1 MAINEVMWSG
11 SYEEARFPPWPCP
24 ACGRHSLHLKDGSLA
39 RGETKDSRES
49 YGSED
54 WEPDWVTERFV
65 CLLVCQNRH
74 CGEVCSV
81 TGDTSY
87 VLQYD
92 GEREMRFEPHFIEPA
107 PDIVLIPKGCPE
119 LTAKELRA
127 AFSLF
132 WSDPSAA
139 LNRTRT
145 SVEALLDAGKIQRKA
160 RSKKGDLHPLSLH
173 QRIEKFLPKDA
184 QTRSKMLAVKWLG
197 NLGSHDRVT
206 RGQVLEAFELVE
218 YILEVVVE
226 KRPQRLDRLAKDINK
241 RKGRQKKPA
250 RFPLL
255 IGTSVGRKV

>member
-1 MAINEVMWSG
+1 MAIDEVMWSG

-24 ACGRHSLHLKDGSLA
+24 ACGRHSLHLKADSLA
-39 RGETKDSRES
+39 LEETKDSREAHES
-49 YGSED
+49 QD
-54 WEPDWVTERFV
+54 WEPDWVTQRFV
-65 CLLVCQNRH
+65 CLLVCQYRH
-74 CGEVCSV
+74 CGEVSSV
-81 TGDTSY
+81 TGDVSY
-87 VLQYD
+87 VYQDD
-92 GEREMRFEPHFIEPA
+92 GRWERRFEPHFIEPA
-107 PDIVLIPKGCPE
+107 PDIFLIPKGCPK
-119 LTAKELRA
+119 LTMQELRS

-145 SVEALLDAGKIQRKA
+145 SVEFLLDAGKVQRRA
-160 RSKKGDLHPLSLH
+160 RSKRGDLRPLSLH

-197 NLGSHDRVT
+197 NLGSHDKVT
-206 RGQVLEAFELVE
+206 REQVLQAFELVE

-250 RFPLL
+250 F
-255 IGTSVGRKV
+255 

>member
-1 MAINEVMWSG
+1 MAIDEVMWSG

-24 ACGRHSLHLKDGSLA
+24 VCRRHSLHLQAGSLA
-39 RGETKDSRES
+39 LEETKDSREAHRN
-49 YGSED
+49 EE

-74 CGEVCSV
+74 CGEACSV
-81 TGDTSY
+81 AGETSY
-87 VLQYD
+87 VAFQDED
-92 GEREMRFEPHFIEPA
+92 GWDSTRRFEPHFIEPA
-107 PDIVLIPKGCPE
+107 PDIFPIPTGCPK
-119 LTAKELRA
+119 LTAQELRT

-145 SVEALLDAGKIQRKA
+145 SVEFLLDAGKVQRKA
-160 RSKKGDLHPLSLH
+160 RSKKGDLRPLSLH

-184 QTRSKMLAVKWLG
+184 PTRTKMLAVKWLG

-241 RKGRQKKPA
+241 RKGRRKKPA
-250 RFPLL
+250 F
-255 IGTSVGRKV
+255 

>member
-1 MAINEVMWSG
+1 MAMNEVMWSG

-24 ACGRHSLHLKDGSLA
+24 ACGRHSLHLKGDSLA
-39 RGETKDSRES
+39 REETKDSHEAQ
-49 YGSED
+49 GSQD

-74 CGEVCSV
+74 CGEACSV
-81 TGDTSY
+81 AGDIGY
-87 VLQYD
+87 VVQDD
-92 GEREMRFEPHFIEPA
+92 GNGWERRFEPHFIEPA
-107 PDIVLIPKGCPE
+107 PDIFIIPKKCPK
-119 LTAKELRA
+119 LTTQELRA

-145 SVEALLDAGKIQRKA
+145 SIEFLLDAGKIQRRA
-160 RSKKGDLHPLSLH
+160 RSKKGDLRSLSLH
-173 QRIEKFLPKDA
+173 QRIEKSLPKDA
-184 QTRSKMLAVKWLG
+184 QTRSKLLAVKWLG

-218 YILEVVVE
+218 YILEIIVE

-241 RKGRQKKPA
+241 RKGRQKKPT
-250 RFPLL
+250 F
-255 IGTSVGRKV
+255 